1 MARKVKRKCDVT
13 KTEDMTPPSGERREK
28 YKGSKGK
35 KNFHFALINHLDNC
49 TDPQNICKQTH
60 RVLIAAFILYI

>member
-1 MARKVKRKCDVT
+1 MQ
-13 KTEDMTPPSGERREK
+13 ESQDMTPPSGERSEN

-35 KNFHFALINHLDNC
+35 KKNHFVLINHLDNC

-60 RVLIAAFILYI
+60 RVLIAAFVL